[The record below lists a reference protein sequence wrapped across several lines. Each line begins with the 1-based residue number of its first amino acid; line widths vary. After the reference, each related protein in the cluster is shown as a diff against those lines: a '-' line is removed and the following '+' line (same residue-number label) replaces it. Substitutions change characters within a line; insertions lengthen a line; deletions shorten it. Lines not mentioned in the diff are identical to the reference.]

1 MKKLLS
7 YGLIVTINLILA
19 TTNIFAQEY
28 VELDKIS
35 DIRAQEEG
43 TYVFYTGE
51 AITTFYSS
59 GGILIQDETGSIYV
73 KSYDL
78 SKACAAPADAGFPNQ
93 KITAI
98 AGVFHK
104 AVTNEE
110 MTHIQIEYDTEAYDI
125 EVLEKNVD
133 FTITDVTLEDLMA
146 DPMKYECQPIRLNQV
161 TATITEY
168 TKYFKLD
175 DKELI
180 ISTGQ
185 MGEAMDVPAEGT
197 FVGYYGNN
205 GTQGFIIPD
214 SKYITPTA
222 YKSVYD
228 IKNSGKTGIALG
240 ILDPVLVNRVVKN
253 TDGSTTLYIQEDYSY
268 WGTYGTTVIVENLIA
283 NVQEGDS
290 IIGVRGY
297 VTPFSV
303 VDGKIYGSKIEQKGD
318 LGANIQIL
326 SSNNTLASTRV
337 QELEYIKG
345 EAATN
350 YEATLCSTPA
360 GTIVKHGEKY
370 YLRVVHSNTNMADSI
385 LIEGADF
392 SELIGSKNALIG
404 IVDAGIINPG
414 YTTLIL
420 RSSKDI
426 LLDNYQFN
434 TIAELRAAGRP
445 LAADVTY
452 ELVNP
457 VLVTYKREYN
467 IDGVDL
473 IGVHVQD
480 ATGGYY
486 IKKQVTTEETFDINA
501 GDSVTNFKGVFVNTA
516 RTGYMLD
523 FTDINNTQEDSYKII
538 SSGNAVDKN
547 PINVT
552 IKELAANPN
561 KYSSRVIRL
570 QNVMQGDTTY
580 TAWWTG
586 GYPVTDYYLYQE
598 GSSERMFY
606 SSWNYPLYE
615 KNTIIGVFD
624 DACDSEGFT
633 IIPLSAAHIT
643 DASNSDATNVNQ
655 ITSESISL
663 AYNNNTIFLSSKV
676 DAIEIYN
683 TNGALVMREVVN
695 STNISVNLAKGIYIV
710 RLFNNG
716 EITTNKIAIK

>member
-110 MTHIQIEYDTEAYDI
+110 MTHIQIEYDTDAYDI

-222 YKSVYD
+222 YKSIYD

-268 WGTYGTTVIVENLIA
+268 WGTYGTTVIVENLTA

-303 VDGKIYGSKIEQKGD
+303 VDGKIYGSKIEQKGN

-326 SSNNTLASTRV
+326 SSNNTLNAQSV

-345 EAATN
+345 EAALN
-350 YEATLCSTPA
+350 YESTLCSSPT
-360 GTIVKHGEKY
+360 GIIVKHGDKY
-370 YLRVVHSNTNMADSI
+370 FLRVTHTNTNETDSVYI
-385 LIEGADF
+385 DGADF
-392 SELIGSKNALIG
+392 SSLIGKQHAVIG
-404 IVDAGIINPG
+404 VVDAGIVNPG
-414 YTTLIL
+414 YTTFVL
-420 RSSKDI
+420 RSINDI
-426 LLDNYQFN
+426 VKDNYQFN
-434 TIAELRAAGRP
+434 SIGELRAAGKP
-445 LAADVTY
+445 LASGVTY

-457 VLVTYKREYN
+457 VLVTFKRSYSV
-467 IDGVDL
+467 DDVDL

-480 ATGGYY
+480 ATGGIY
-486 IKKQVTTEETFDINA
+486 IKKQISDNEQFEINA
-501 GDSVTNFKGVFVNTA
+501 GDSVTNFKGLYVT
-516 RTGYMLD
+516 TGKAVMLD
-523 FTDINNTQEDSYKII
+523 FSDIYNLEEDSYKII
-538 SSGNAVDKN
+538 SSGNKVDAN
-547 PINVT
+547 PDEVT
-552 IKELAANPN
+552 IAELAANRN
-561 KYSSRVIRL
+561 KYSSRVVKL
-570 QNVMQGDTTY
+570 TNVLHGDTTH
-580 TAWWTG
+580 TPWWAS
-586 GYPVTDYYLYQE
+586 GYPVTEYYLYQE
-598 GSSERMFY
+598 GCPERMFY
-606 SSWNYPLYE
+606 SSWRYPLYE
-615 KNTIIGVFD
+615 KNNIVGIFD
-624 DACDSEGFT
+624 EGCDNEGFT

-643 DASNSDATNVNQ
+643 DASNSDATGVNQ
-655 ITSESISL
+655 ITSENISL

-683 TNGALVMREVVN
+683 TNGALVMREVIN

-710 RLFNNG
+710 RSFNNG